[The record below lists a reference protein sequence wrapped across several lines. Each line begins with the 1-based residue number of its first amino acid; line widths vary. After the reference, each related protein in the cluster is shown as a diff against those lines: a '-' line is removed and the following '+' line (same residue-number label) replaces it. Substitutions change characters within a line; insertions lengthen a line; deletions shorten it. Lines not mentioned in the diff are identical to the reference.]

1 LAVDCSFQRPRTVS
15 RTSTYDKVRVD
26 SLILLVFQCVS
37 QLFIAPLNGE
47 EIDEEIGE
55 EIGEKIDEEIDED

>member
-1 LAVDCSFQRPRTVS
+1 MS